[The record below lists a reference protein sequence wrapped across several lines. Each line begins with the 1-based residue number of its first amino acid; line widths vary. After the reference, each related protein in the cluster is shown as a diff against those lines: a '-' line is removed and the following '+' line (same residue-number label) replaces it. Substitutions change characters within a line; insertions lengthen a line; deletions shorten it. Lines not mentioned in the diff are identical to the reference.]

1 MRRAL
6 QIITQHISLGMFVR
20 KQVIGSVL
28 DTSSQHLATVS
39 MRSNDD
45 RVCIN
50 LIVITAAG
58 TQPPPSDKPSSYP
71 GPGTT
76 WKHSDLVWDLVGLF
90 QIFKLRSVLLSW
102 RWRSAMLA
110 SGWPLFVIL
119 FMADFGMAGTKT
131 VINWCQVLSV
141 PLCALVGPPGVTWR
155 PGERW
160 EGSDPK
166 FCLPC
171 EDLESAWLHN
181 SIGKDKT
188 YCHILVSFN
197 KCQNRHTYT

>member
-90 QIFKLRSVLLSW
+90 QIFKLRSVLLS
-102 RWRSAMLA
+102 
-110 SGWPLFVIL
+110 
-119 FMADFGMAGTKT
+119 
-131 VINWCQVLSV
+131 
-141 PLCALVGPPGVTWR
+141 
-155 PGERW
+155 
-160 EGSDPK
+160 
-166 FCLPC
+166 
-171 EDLESAWLHN
+171 
-181 SIGKDKT
+181 
-188 YCHILVSFN
+188 
-197 KCQNRHTYT
+197 